1 MVDVALHTLRA
12 APIVKKIGHF
22 FPTLFY
28 AGVLVACGVTQLPL
42 SFGLGRIIF

>member
-28 AGVLVACGVTQLPL
+28 ARVLVACGVTQLPL